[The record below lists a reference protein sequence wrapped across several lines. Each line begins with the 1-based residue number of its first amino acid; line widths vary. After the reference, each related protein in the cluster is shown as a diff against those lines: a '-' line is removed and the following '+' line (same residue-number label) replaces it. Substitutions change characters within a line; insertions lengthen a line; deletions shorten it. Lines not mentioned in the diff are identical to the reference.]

1 MKPYFEINHAA
12 GLVLLVAIP
21 AWGMMELSQRS
32 NVPQTRDGAIRVRSG
47 GFWIGAVL
55 CLIIGAAAVNL
66 APRLVPAAAIG
77 PGAVAFAV
85 GMVFLVGGLV
95 LRGWSFKALGDYF
108 THTVM
113 VTSDQPVIATGP
125 YRVLR
130 HPSYTGILLASMG
143 IGLASAN
150 WVAVAGVT
158 LPTLMLLLYRIHV
171 EEKALLT
178 TVGDPYRTYAAQH
191 KRLVPLIW

>member
-113 VTSDQPVIATGP
+113 VTPDQPVIAKGP

>member
-113 VTSDQPVIATGP
+113 VTPDQTVIANGP

>member
-32 NVPQTRDGAIRVRSG
+32 SVPQTRNGAIRVRSG

-55 CLIIGAAAVNL
+55 CIIIGAAAVNL
-66 APRLVPAAAIG
+66 TPRLVPAAAIR

-95 LRGWSFKALGDYF
+95 LRGWSFKALGNYF

-113 VTSDQPVIATGP
+113 VSSDQPVIANGP

-130 HPSYTGILLASMG
+130 HPSYTGVLLASVG

-158 LPTLMLLLYRIHV
+158 LPTLTLLLYRIHI

-178 TVGDPYRTYAAQH
+178 TVGDPYRTYAAHH

>member
-32 NVPQTRDGAIRVRSG
+32 NVPHTRNGAIRVSSS

-55 CLIIGAAAVNL
+55 CIIIGTAAVNL
-66 APRLVPAAAIG
+66 APRLVPAAAIR

-85 GMVFLVGGLV
+85 GVVFLVGGLV

-113 VTSDQPVIATGP
+113 VTPDQPVIASGP

-130 HPSYTGILLASMG
+130 HPSYTGVLLASMG

-150 WVAVAGVT
+150 WVAVAAVT
-158 LPTLMLLLYRIHV
+158 LPTLTLLLYRIHV
-171 EEKALLT
+171 EERALLT
-178 TVGDPYRTYAAQH
+178 TVGDPYRTYAAH
-191 KRLVPLIW
+191 HERLVPLIW

>member
-113 VTSDQPVIATGP
+113 VTPDQPVIAKGP

-158 LPTLMLLLYRIHV
+158 LPTLTLLLYRIHI

-178 TVGDPYRTYAAQH
+178 TVGDPYRTYAAHH